1 MTDQA
6 PRYVIVGNG
15 VAGTTCAETL
25 RKNDPSC
32 QVTLIGNEPYP
43 LYNRVALPPYLK
55 GRTPEQKVLLR
66 TRNQHLERVIDLL
79 LETTAAAVD
88 SRGQTV
94 RLENGTE
101 LPYDELLVATGG
113 RPNHL
118 HVPGAEGVSGI
129 YNFQYF
135 NEAKAI
141 HAHME
146 HARTAVVVGGSFIA
160 YELAEAFRHH
170 GLRTIWLIRG
180 PYWLRRV
187 LDEDGGALVD
197 DIARAAGVEVHYG
210 EELREVRSN
219 GGAVSGVVTKRGT
232 EFEADMIGAGLGL
245 TMNTELLA
253 GTSVEVRSGIVTDE
267 YLRTSVPHIY
277 SAGDIAQF
285 RDVVIQRHNQLGT
298 WGNAQG
304 HGRVAALN
312 MQGRR
317 TIYEDVPMYSS
328 TLFDSY
334 IRVIGLTPELFA
346 DLESLER
353 LDAGSRS
360 YQRLFFLD
368 NRLVGAV
375 LIGEMKFRARIFS
388 LIKERKPI
396 SPLERKRLLE
406 G

>member
-1 MTDQA
+1 VADR
-6 PRYVIVGNG
+6 PKRYIVVGNG

-25 RKNDPSC
+25 RKNDPTC

-66 TRNQHLERVIDLL
+66 TVAQHAERGITLM
-79 LETTAAAVD
+79 LETTVTQVN
-88 SRGQTV
+88 SEGKTV
-94 RLENGTE
+94 LLDNGAE
-101 LPYDELLVATGG
+101 LPYDALLVATGG

-118 HVPGAEGVSGI
+118 KVPGADGTAGI

-135 NEAKAI
+135 DDAKAI

-146 HARTAVVVGGSFIA
+146 HAQTAVVVGGSFIA

-197 DIARAAGVEVHYG
+197 DIARDAGVEVYYG
-210 EELREVRSN
+210 EEVREVHAQ
-219 GGAVSGVVTKRGT
+219 GGAVCGVTTKTGKT
-232 EFEADMIGAGLGL
+232 FEADMIGVGLGL

-253 GTSVEVRSGIVTDE
+253 GTPVKIGNGILADE
-267 YLRTSVPHIY
+267 HLSTNVPDIY
-277 SAGDIAQF
+277 TAGDIAQF
-285 RDVVIQRHNQLGT
+285 HDVVIQRYNQLGT

-312 MQGRR
+312 MLGQQ

-334 IRVIGLTPELFA
+334 IRVIGLTPELYP

-353 LDAGSRS
+353 LDARGRN

-375 LIGEMKFRARIFS
+375 LIGDMRLRARIFS
-388 LIKERKPI
+388 LIKGREAIAPDER
-396 SPLERKRLLE
+396 RKLLE

>member
-1 MTDQA
+1 VAEQA
-6 PRYVIVGNG
+6 RQYVIVGNG

-32 QVTLIGNEPYP
+32 TVTLIGNERYP

-55 GRTPEQKVLLR
+55 NRTPEQKVLLR
-66 TRNQHLERVIDLL
+66 TVEQHAERGITLM
-79 LETTAAAVD
+79 LETQVAKVD
-88 SRGQTV
+88 TDAKLV
-94 RLENGTE
+94 LLDNGTT
-101 LPYDELLVATGG
+101 LPYDALLVATGG
-113 RPNHL
+113 RPNPL
-118 HVPGAEGVSGI
+118 TVQGAEGVSGI

-135 NEAKAI
+135 DEAKAI

-146 HARTAVVVGGSFIA
+146 RAHTAVVVGGSFIA

-197 DIARAAGVEVHYG
+197 EIARAAGVEPYYG
-210 EELREVRSN
+210 EELREVRST
-219 GGAVSGVVTKRGT
+219 GGAVSGVVTKKGD
-232 EFEADMIGAGLGL
+232 EFETQMIGVGLGL
-245 TMNTELLA
+245 TMNAELLA
-253 GTSVEVRSGIVTDE
+253 STGVEVKSGIVTDE
-267 YLRTSVPHIY
+267 CLQSSVPNVY
-277 SAGDIAQF
+277 AAGDIAEF
-285 RDVVIQRHNQLGT
+285 CDVVIQRHNQLGT

-304 HGRVAALN
+304 HGRVTAMN
-312 MQGRR
+312 MSGRR
-317 TIYEDVPMYSS
+317 TVYEDVPMYSS

-334 IRVIGLTPELFA
+334 IRVIGLTPELFP
-346 DLESLER
+346 DLEASER
-353 LDAGSRS
+353 LDVKSRS

-375 LIGEMKFRARIFS
+375 LIGDMKFRARIFS
-388 LIKERKPI
+388 LIKERTPVPP
-396 SPLERKRLLE
+396 SDRAHLLE